1 MNNIKKLLLITAVF
15 TVMNLIGYSQTSEEM
30 DYIEGEV
37 MVQLKSTYSIDKIL
51 NDYEFIDK
59 TNIQVISKRF
69 NIFLLQ
75 FDKSRRSNSSILSDF
90 SLNKEVVNVQN
101 NHFIELRDGNE
112 LIPDDDRF
120 DDQWSMKNTGQS
132 GGLPDADI
140 DATDAWEITT
150 GGLTIFGDTIVV
162 AIVDGGAD
170 LFHEDLDF
178 WKNHGEIPDNDID
191 DDNNG
196 YVDDYDG
203 WNAYQHNGDI
213 PLTSSHG
220 THVSGITG
228 AIGNNEIGVAGVNW
242 NVKILP
248 VAASSTTESVAVEG
262 LSYVY
267 VVREQYELSN
277 GAEGAFVVADNC
289 SFGVNNG
296 QPEDYP
302 IWEAM
307 YDSLGQLGVLS
318 MGATAN
324 ANWNIDVTGDIPTGF
339 TTDYLISVTNTTNQ
353 DVKRTS
359 AGYGLTTI
367 DLGAPGSSI
376 ISTVTNNGYGYK
388 TGTSMSTPHVTGAVA
403 LLYSAADTSFMD
415 FYKNN
420 LSEGALIIKE
430 YILNGVD
437 TLPDLIGKTV
447 TGGRLNVYNS
457 LRLMIDRP
465 ALSVSPDSV
474 YVEMLINTTTT
485 DTIIIANTGS
495 DTLFYTISI
504 ADQPEWINLS
514 QYEGELPESEYDEII
529 ISFDN
534 NTMDTGV
541 YHCKMVI
548 DAVDVVTDTV
558 PVTMVVYTNVGVN
571 ERNHIV
577 SDIHVYPNPL
587 SSSVINIEFTA
598 KESGKL
604 SIEIIDQSGKVILN
618 QAGQINQGLNH
629 IELKDLDLAKGT
641 YLYRLLHN
649 NKPLKSGKIIKN

>member
-1 MNNIKKLLLITAVF
+1 MNSIKKLLIITIVF
-15 TVMNLIGYSQTSEEM
+15 AAIGFSGYSQTSEEM
-30 DYIEGEV
+30 DYIEGEI
-37 MVQLKSTYSIDKIL
+37 MVQLKNTQSINKLL
-51 NDYEFIDK
+51 NNFEFIDK
-59 TNIQVISKRF
+59 ANVQIISKRF
-69 NIFLLQ
+69 NIYLLR
-75 FDKSRRSNSSILSDF
+75 FDDSKRSNNLVLKEVG
-90 SLNKEVVNVQN
+90 LNKEVVNVQN
-101 NHFIELRDGNE
+101 NHFTELRDGNE
-112 LIPDDDRF
+112 IIPDDELF
-120 DDQWSMKNTGQS
+120 DDQWALKNTGQS
-132 GGLPDADI
+132 GGTPDADI

-150 GGLTIFGDTIVV
+150 GGLTVYGDTIVI
-162 AIVDGGAD
+162 AIVDNGAF
-170 LFHEDLDF
+170 LAHEDLNF

-203 WNAYQHNGDI
+203 WNAYNHSGVIPNGNG
-213 PLTSSHG
+213 HG
-220 THVSGITG
+220 THVSGIAG
-228 AIGNNEIGVAGVNW
+228 AIGNNGIGVSGVNM

-248 VAASSTTESVAVEG
+248 VAASSPTESVAVEG
-262 LSYVY
+262 FSYVY
-267 VVREQYELSN
+267 VVREQYELSD

-296 QPEDYP
+296 QAEDYP

-324 ANWNIDVTGDIPTGF
+324 ANWNIDVTGDVPTGF
-339 TTDYLISVTNTTNQ
+339 TTDYLISVTNTTNK
-353 DVKRTS
+353 DEKYSS
-359 AGYGLTTI
+359 AGWGLISI
-367 DLGAPGSSI
+367 DLGAPGVQVK
-376 ISTVTNNGYGYK
+376 STNSNNTYTNK
-388 TGTSMSTPHVTGAVA
+388 SGTSMSTPHVTGAVA
-403 LLYSAADTSFMD
+403 LLFAAADTTFMD
-415 FYKNN
+415 FYKAN
-420 LSEGALIIKE
+420 LSEGALLIKD
-430 YILNGVD
+430 YIMNGVD
-437 TLPDLIGKTV
+437 TLDDLKGITV

-457 LRLMIDRP
+457 LRLMTDRP
-465 ALSVSPDSV
+465 AMSVNKDSV

-504 ADQPEWINLS
+504 ADQPEWIKLS
-514 QYEGELPESEYDEII
+514 QYEGELPEAEYDEII

-534 NTMDTGV
+534 NTMDTAD
-541 YHCKMVI
+541 YHCEMVI

-558 PVTMVVYTNVGVN
+558 PVTMVVYTDVGVN
-571 ERNHIV
+571 ERNHIL

-618 QAGQINQGLNH
+618 QSKQIVQGLNH
-629 IELKDLDLAKGT
+629 IELNDLDIARGA

-649 NKPLKSGKIIKN
+649 NKSFKSGKIIRN